1 MQEISSFRNQLLI
14 AMPNL
19 KDPNFFHSVTFV
31 CQHNSEGALGLVI
44 NHPTSMVLG
53 DILEQM
59 DIIVED
65 EKIAKIPV
73 FAGGPVQQERGFV
86 LHQTSEEL
94 WESTIAVSGTLSLT
108 TSRDILKA
116 IALGKG
122 PAKFLIALGYA
133 GWGEEQLETEM
144 KANAWLSTRYDESVV
159 FDTPISQRWNVAAHK
174 MGLDI
179 NLLST
184 QVGHA

>member
-19 KDPNFFHSVTFV
+19 QDPNFFHSVTFV

-44 NHPTSMVLG
+44 NHPTPMVLG

-59 DIIVED
+59 DIAVED
-65 EKIAKIPV
+65 EKIAEIPI

-86 LHQTSEEL
+86 LHHTSEKL
-94 WESTIAVSGTLSLT
+94 WESTIPVSDTLSLT
-108 TSRDILKA
+108 TSRDILTA
-116 IALGKG
+116 IAQGKG
-122 PAKFLIALGYA
+122 PEKFLIALGYA

-144 KANAWLSTRYDESVV
+144 KQNAWLSTGYDESVV
-159 FDTPISQRWNVAAHK
+159 FDTPIKQRWNVAAHK